1 MIHPLAIEDVKS
13 QHYAEQLRQA
23 CSGQL
28 VSQVQRV
35 VEGDWLLA
43 LPGKQMGLQALLA
56 ACLEKAAGGMLLDST
71 HAQAVEAWKAD
82 SAALDNGRRSC
93 LAVLYVDELRERAG
107 LIASYF
113 YGQPSQSLKVT
124 AVTGTNGKT
133 TACYG
138 LARSLA
144 LLGAKSVCVGTVGI
158 FSFEPIRQRAPYIPG
173 QDDPLVRQLAEPGLT
188 SLDAVSLQAW
198 LADFLRRGIEH
209 VCLEASSIGI
219 VSYRL
224 AGCSIRAAGIT
235 SFAHDHL
242 DFHGNLQAYAEA
254 KALLFEAPG
263 LDHSVLAEPIEGQDP
278 LPEVIHQAAS
288 KSAKRLAVVVQAL
301 QQPSAHQ
308 SSGRSITA
316 ASQLRLLT
324 RLSTEGSLQIALQMA
339 DAGPGLSAAVFKDF
353 PLPGLH
359 NLQNAAVVAGLLHSY
374 GFTPDRLLHALN
386 RFVLPEGRL
395 QRLEPFK
402 GKTVAPER
410 ASLPRPTVWV
420 DFAHTADALEQV
432 LRALRPLA
440 SASKG
445 ELIVVFG
452 CGGDRDVAKR
462 PLMAKAAFA
471 GADQMVV
478 TSDNPRT
485 ENPEEIVNQILTGLE
500 HDQRR
505 HVLVELDRRLAI
517 AKAIDLAGPA
527 DHVLIAGK
535 GHETYQEVQGVRLP
549 FDDRQVALQFLE
561 SYRPLPSLRM
571 IYEWLRTDG
580 LLPDGLEDSRLNPSG
595 SQARPSDWLEP
606 LGAISS
612 DSRQPCRHGLF
623 VALKGETFD
632 GHDFVVTALQQ
643 GARAALVAHAQG
655 MPVGIS
661 DDQSRRLIPVRD
673 VQQALTSL
681 AAHWRLWWAGPLA
694 AVLGSNG
701 KTTVKEMTN
710 LALLEA
716 FGQGHV
722 HATRGNLNNHIGLP
736 MTLLGL
742 RPRHRV
748 AVVEIGMNHPN
759 EIEGLAKAAAP
770 TAVVI
775 TNAQREHQEFM
786 QTIEACAREN
796 GSALSF
802 VQPKG
807 FAALP
812 CDLDHE
818 PLWAKTL
825 QARPDIQL
833 IRFGLRGQPASTTA
847 WGQRPLG
854 KPNLELRAVAEPGPG
869 LAVSLV
875 IERPA
880 ESTSFSAVDTE
891 TLGPV
896 RLPAIG
902 EHYASN
908 LAAAAGLA
916 LAMGVAPKS
925 LQRGLARF
933 APVNGRGKVH
943 QVLPNAWLVDDS
955 YNANPDSVL
964 AAVKALSGLEGA
976 RLIILGDMGEVGD
989 QGPAF
994 HEEVLHKASQAG
1006 IEEIWL
1012 LGEAMTS
1019 ASRRLGI
1026 GRPFPDLAS
1035 LSAALHKVLKGLPAA
1050 HPPLGFQAQKPE
1062 LTAWVKGSRFM
1073 RLERLVNGV
1082 LDHYTKGLACSS

>member
-1 MIHPLAIEDVKS
+1 MIHPLAIEDAKS
-13 QHYAEQLRQA
+13 ALYAEQLRKD
-23 CSGQL
+23 CTGQL
-28 VSQVQRV
+28 VSQVQRL

-43 LPGKQMGLQALLA
+43 LPGKQMGLQLLLA
-56 ACLEKAAGGMLLDST
+56 ACLEKAAAGMVLDAS
-71 HAQAVEAWKAD
+71 HAQAVDAWKAD
-82 SAALDNGRRSC
+82 QSAPGNSRRAS
-93 LAVLYVDELRERAG
+93 LSVLYVEQLRQRAG

-113 YGQPSQSLKVT
+113 YGQPSRSLKVT
-124 AVTGTNGKT
+124 ALTGTNGKT
-133 TACYG
+133 TACYA

-144 LLGAKSVCVGTVGI
+144 LLGAKSACLGTLGI
-158 FSFEPIRQRAPYIPG
+158 FSFEPIRPRAFDTRG

-188 SLDAVSLQAW
+188 SLDAVSLQVW
-198 LADFLRRGIEH
+198 LAELLGRGIEH

-224 AGCSIRAAGIT
+224 TGCSIRAAGLT
-235 SFAHDHL
+235 SFGHDHL

-263 LDHSVLAEPIEGQDP
+263 LGHSILAEPIEGQDP
-278 LPEVIHQAAS
+278 LPEVIRQTALSAAGFLS
-288 KSAKRLAVVVQAL
+288 VAVQSIERPVQPLSAGLSNGPEA
-301 QQPSAHQ
+301 
-308 SSGRSITA
+308 
-316 ASQLRLLT
+316 QLRLLT
-324 RLSTEGSLQIALQMA
+324 RSSAPGLLQIGLQMA
-339 DAGPGLSAAVFKDF
+339 KAGPDLAAAVFKDF

-359 NLQNAAVVAGLLHSY
+359 NLQNAAVVTGLLHAY
-374 GFTPDRLLHALN
+374 GYAPDRLLHALN

-402 GKTVAPER
+402 GKAVSPER
-410 ASLPRPTVWV
+410 AGLSRPTVWV

-432 LRALRPLA
+432 LRALRPLV

-452 CGGDRDVAKR
+452 CGGDRDAAKR
-462 PLMAKAAFA
+462 PLMAKAAYA
-471 GADQMVV
+471 GASQLVI

-485 ENPEEIVNQILTGLE
+485 EVPESIIDQILEGLE
-500 HDQRR
+500 PKQRV
-505 HVLVELDRRLAI
+505 HVLVEPDRRLAI

-535 GHETYQEVQGVRLP
+535 GHETYQEIQGVRLP

-561 SYRPLPSLRM
+561 SYRPLPSLET
-571 IYEWLRTDG
+571 ICQWLKADG
-580 LLPDGLEDSRLNPSG
+580 LLVFEPSDESARGSGL
-595 SQARPSDWLEP
+595 SQPPADWLEP
-606 LGAISS
+606 LGPICS
-612 DSRQPCRHGLF
+612 DSRLPCRHGLF
-623 VALKGETFD
+623 VAIKGETFD
-632 GHDFVVTALQQ
+632 GHDFVATALEQ
-643 GARAALVAHAQG
+643 GARAALVASAYRLPEG
-655 MPVGIS
+655 ARA
-661 DDQSRRLIPVRD
+661 DQRHRLIKVRD

-681 AAHWRLWWAGPLA
+681 SGHWRRWWAGPLA

-701 KTTVKEMTN
+701 KTTVKEMTS

-759 EIEGLAKAAAP
+759 EIQELARAAAP

-786 QTIEACAREN
+786 QTVEACAREN
-796 GSALSF
+796 GAALDF
-802 VQPKG
+802 IEPKG

-812 CDLDHE
+812 CDIDHE
-818 PLWAKTL
+818 PIWASRL
-825 QARPDIQL
+825 QARTDIQL
-833 IRFGLRGQPASTTA
+833 IRFGLQGQPASTTA
-847 WGQRPLG
+847 WTQRPLG
-854 KPNLELRAVAEPGPG
+854 RPNLELRASAGPGPS

-875 IERPA
+875 IERHEEA
-880 ESTSFSAVDTE
+880 TSFSAVETE

-908 LAAAAGLA
+908 FAAAAGLA
-916 LAMGVAPKS
+916 LAMGAAPKS

-943 QVLPNAWLVDDS
+943 QILPNAWLVDDS

-964 AAVKALSGLEGA
+964 AAVKALAGLEGA
-976 RLIILGDMGEVGD
+976 RLIVLGDMGEVGD

-994 HEEVLHKASQAG
+994 HQEVLQKASQAG

-1019 ASRRLGI
+1019 AGHWLGI
-1026 GRPFPDLAS
+1026 GRSFADLPA
-1035 LSAALHKVLKGLPAA
+1035 LSAALQDFFEKVPAGQ
-1050 HPPLGFQAQKPE
+1050 PSLNLQAQGPA

-1073 RLERLVNGV
+1073 RLERLVNG
-1082 LDHYTKGLACSS
+1082 LLSHYAKGLACSC